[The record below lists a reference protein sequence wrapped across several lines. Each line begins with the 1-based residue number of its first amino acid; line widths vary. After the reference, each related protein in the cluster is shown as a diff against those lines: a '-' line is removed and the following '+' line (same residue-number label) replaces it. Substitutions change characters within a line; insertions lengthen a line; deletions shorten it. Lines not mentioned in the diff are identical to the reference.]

1 MPDRN
6 NRRASA
12 AGAVKDR
19 GPLRGVLRTSL
30 TALLAPANLH
40 LWGAEAPPL
49 KRAPLYTLILP
60 FSCPEDREHLPYLWL
75 YTAWAWS
82 DFDVAIQEIRS
93 LEEEFQFRVLTK
105 LLGWFT
111 ENARESPERSF
122 Q

>member
-49 KRAPLYTLILP
+49 KRVPLYTLILP
-60 FSCPEDREHLPYLWL
+60 FFCPEDGEHLRKP
-75 YTAWAWS
+75 
-82 DFDVAIQEIRS
+82 
-93 LEEEFQFRVLTK
+93 FRCHAMTV
-105 LLGWFT
+105 
-111 ENARESPERSF
+111 SPAA
-122 Q
+122 QNL